1 MKMIQRSS
9 SLFKPLVLLLIL
21 LVVRLVLNAV
31 IPIADPS
38 EARYALI
45 CRIMT
50 DSGDYLRPTLIHNGA
65 PTTFDGKPPLYF
77 WLGGLAG
84 ELFGTGKFAVRLPAF
99 LFSIALLVATWATT
113 RRLASSNVASVATL
127 LLGFSFIFYVFAG
140 LAMTDMALAFSI
152 AGAVFS
158 YMLFDRASPGRS
170 KKGAS
175 IALFAFLG
183 LGMLAK
189 GPIAILFAGMPIF
202 LYVLIN
208 RRWSDLRHHA
218 WFCGPIVFCLI
229 AGPWYWMMQKA
240 DPKFLEYFFVN
251 ENFKRFLF
259 KEYGD
264 KFGSGREFFRGV
276 SVLWFLLCNSP
287 AVLLLALPLAKRE
300 SRKALFAKEQLHS
313 PLVGMSLLAFLSIT
327 LFCCLTSRI
336 LIYYLIPT
344 IPFFSI
350 WIATR
355 LDELGMLNAPLFR
368 KSVGILFPA
377 ICGCVA
383 AGQLGA
389 IAFAPRFF
397 DKMPEAAYRAA
408 ETAAGTSDFYFFYRS
423 PYSAYFILGDRV
435 RMHPEKEKAAE
446 CLKNSKDCVL
456 FVKRSDRDRL
466 PEELPRDVLYESG
479 TWLVY
484 GPEKKSQE
492 TLPHQN

>member
-1 MKMIQRSS
+1 MTPIAPPFRN
-9 SLFKPLVLLLIL
+9 PLILLLIL

-31 IPIADPS
+31 APIADPS

-77 WLGGLAG
+77 QLGGLAG
-84 ELFGTGKFAVRLPAF
+84 ELFGPGKFAVRLPAF
-99 LFSIALLVATWATT
+99 LFSVALLIATWATT
-113 RRLASSNVASVATL
+113 RRLASAKAAAAATL
-127 LLGFSFIFYVFAG
+127 LLGFSVIFYVFSG
-140 LAMTDMALAFSI
+140 LAMTDMALAFSV

-170 KKGAS
+170 KKWSSVAF
-175 IALFAFLG
+175 FAFLG

-189 GPIAILFAGMPIF
+189 GPVAILLAGMPVF

-208 RRWSDLRHHA
+208 RRWADLKRHA
-218 WFCGPIVFCLI
+218 WICGPVVFCLV
-229 AGPWYWMMQKA
+229 AGPWYWKMQQA
-240 DPKFLEYFFVN
+240 DPGFLEYFFVN

-276 SVLWFLLCNSP
+276 SILWLLLCNLP

-300 SRKALFAKEQLHS
+300 TRKALIAKEQLRS

-327 LFCCLTSRI
+327 LFWCLTSRV

-344 IPFFSI
+344 IPFVSI

-355 LDELGMLNAPLFR
+355 LDEFGMLDAPLFR
-368 KSVGILFPA
+368 KAVGILFPA

-383 AGQLGA
+383 AGQIGA
-389 IAFAPRFF
+389 IAVAPQFI
-397 DKMPEAAYRAA
+397 DEMPEAAYRAA
-408 ETAAGTSDFYFFYRS
+408 EKTSGTSDFYFFYRS
-423 PYSAYFILGDRV
+423 PYSAYFVLGDRV

-446 CLKNSKDCVL
+446 CLKKSKDCVL
-456 FVKRSDRDRL
+456 LVKRRDRDRL
-466 PEELPRDVLYESG
+466 PERLSRDVLYESG
-479 TWLVY
+479 TWIVY
-484 GPEKKSQE
+484 GPEKSAE
-492 TLPHQN
+492 TSSPRN